1 MEYKS
6 NLNNNVDHVP
16 PHMRFK
22 FVDDLSVLEKLS
34 LILIGLSSYNFRNHV
49 ASDIGTHQKYLP
61 NINIQSQN
69 YLDQIQTWTETN
81 KMKLNVDKSK
91 VMIFN
96 FTEDYQFATR
106 LYIEDVLMETI
117 NQTKLLGTIVQS
129 DLKWSEN
136 TTMIVKKGYQR
147 MLILQ
152 KLYAFN
158 IPDEDLVQIYIL
170 YIRSILEQNCQV
182 WHYSITNEEK
192 SDLERVQKV
201 ATKIIL
207 QERYTN
213 YDQALK
219 HLNLDYLTA
228 RRDKLCLKFATK
240 CLKHEKTKD
249 MFPLNVQTDHDIR
262 QTQKYHVQF
271 ANTNRLR
278 DSAIPQLQRALNR
291 KTTK

>member
-1 MEYKS
+1 
-6 NLNNNVDHVP
+6 
-16 PHMRFK
+16 MRFK

-207 QERYTN
+207 KERYTN